1 MYPDNLGAMIA
12 SAQAG
17 SAEAYEGLLGAYGHR
32 LYGFFLRATG
42 DHHDAE
48 DLLGEVM
55 LRLVSHLKDYD
66 ERGRFDAWLFRMA
79 ANLVRDRFR
88 RAKTGPRTIGLS
100 QANGSEVMSADQLR
114 ASQPG
119 VDSGILADETSAR
132 LNEALLKLEAA
143 TREMIV
149 LRHFGE
155 LSFREI
161 ADLTGRPIGTVLAKV
176 HRGLRT
182 LREHMEQ
189 HGGTE

>member
-1 MYPDNLGAMIA
+1 MDPDNLGAMIA

-17 SAEAYEGLLGAYGHR
+17 SAEAYEGLLEAYGHR

-48 DLLGEVM
+48 DLVGEIM

-66 ERGRFDAWLFRMA
+66 ECGRFDAWLFRMA

-88 RAKTGPRTIGLS
+88 RSKTAPRMISLP
-100 QANGSEVMSADQLR
+100 QADRSATPGDPLR

-119 VDSGILADETSAR
+119 VDSGILADETGAR
-132 LNEALLKLEAA
+132 VNEALLTLEAS
-143 TREMIV
+143 TREMIL

-155 LSFREI
+155 LSFRQI
-161 ADLTGRPIGTVLAKV
+161 AELTGRPIGTVLAKV

-182 LREHMEQ
+182 LRKHMEQ
-189 HGGTE
+189 HGGAE

>member
-1 MYPDNLGAMIA
+1 MDPDNLGAMIA

-17 SAEAYEGLLGAYGHR
+17 SAEAYEGLLEAYGHR

-88 RAKTGPRTIGLS
+88 RSKTAPRMISLP
-100 QANGSEVMSADQLR
+100 QADRSATPADPLR

-119 VDSGILADETSAR
+119 VDSAILAEETSAR
-132 LNEALLKLEAA
+132 VNEALLTLEAS

-161 ADLTGRPIGTVLAKV
+161 AELTGRPIGTVLAKV
-176 HRGLRT
+176 HRGLQT
-182 LREHMEQ
+182 LRKHMEQ
-189 HGGTE
+189 HGGAE